1 MNKKLNIL
9 KEKLGNSI
17 CIDDYEKIQP
27 YLTEERGKLKGSSD
41 LLLKPRNTK
50 EVSKIL
56 RLCDQNK
63 ISVVPQGGRTGLS
76 GGTIPDASK
85 NEVIISMERM
95 NKILSI
101 DKNNMR
107 ISVQSG
113 CTLQNIK
120 DFSIKR
126 DLYFHLK
133 LPSMATCTIGGNIST
148 NAGGSSVLKYG
159 MTRDMVLG
167 LEIVLPNGKVL
178 NCLREIKKDNR
189 SYDLKHIF
197 IGSEGTLGIITSAVL
212 KLYPAPQKKGLAIVA
227 LKSINR
233 TIEFLSFINSF
244 YIDNLT
250 SYELNSSLGL
260 KFIKNNFSEIPIPF
274 ENKYNWY
281 VIFEL
286 SFNKKIDIN
295 HEIEDLLE
303 KALKK
308 NLILDAIK
316 PQNIK
321 QLNNIWKTRELLSYA
336 QKKDGPSI
344 KHDISLPISKIPI
357 FLKKAENKIYS
368 ILKDANIL
376 VFGHLADGNIHYNI
390 SSKTLLDK
398 TKLDFFSKKINN
410 IVFDLVYKYGGSF
423 SAEHGIGKMKIKELE
438 KYSSCQ
444 ELSLKKQIKNLFD
457 PHGIMNPGKV
467 FNL

>member
-1 MNKKLNIL
+1 MR
-9 KEKLGNSI
+9 
-17 CIDDYEKIQP
+17 KIQP

-120 DFSIKR
+120 DFSIER
-126 DLYFHLK
+126 DLYFPLK

-212 KLYPAPQKKGLAIVA
+212 KLYPAPQKK
-227 LKSINR
+227 
-233 TIEFLSFINSF
+233 
-244 YIDNLT
+244 D
-250 SYELNSSLGL
+250 
-260 KFIKNNFSEIPIPF
+260 
-274 ENKYNWY
+274 W
-281 VIFEL
+281 
-286 SFNKKIDIN
+286 
-295 HEIEDLLE
+295 
-303 KALKK
+303 
-308 NLILDAIK
+308 
-316 PQNIK
+316 
-321 QLNNIWKTRELLSYA
+321 
-336 QKKDGPSI
+336 
-344 KHDISLPISKIPI
+344 
-357 FLKKAENKIYS
+357 
-368 ILKDANIL
+368 
-376 VFGHLADGNIHYNI
+376 
-390 SSKTLLDK
+390 
-398 TKLDFFSKKINN
+398 
-410 IVFDLVYKYGGSF
+410 
-423 SAEHGIGKMKIKELE
+423 
-438 KYSSCQ
+438 
-444 ELSLKKQIKNLFD
+444 LSLL
-457 PHGIMNPGKV
+457 
-467 FNL
+467 